1 MSSPANAPDS
11 GGSVTRASTGRPP
24 AARGA
29 DETPRRSR
37 IGVILGIVLALVL
50 AVAGAVVVYT
60 VPVFAVNQIE
70 VTGNRQVATEDIR
83 SATQVPE
90 GENLLRVDTVAAA
103 SGVVANPW
111 IERATVHRSLPST
124 LTVDVV
130 ERTAVAWI
138 DSPEGVTLID
148 ASGTPFIQA
157 EPPEGAIHV
166 TGSATDEEAVL
177 EGAVDVAASLPDEL
191 RRQVDS
197 VAADDQYTYTLLLR
211 DGRRVFWGE
220 SVDNENK
227 ALALE
232 TVIQREGGEWNIS
245 NPALVTVR

>member
-1 MSSPANAPDS
+1 MSTPANAHDT
-11 GGSVTRASTGRPP
+11 GGSVTRASTGVPP
-24 AARGA
+24 ESRVP
-29 DETPRRSR
+29 DEAPRRSR
-37 IGVILGIVLALVL
+37 KGMILGILLALVL
-50 AVAGAVVVYT
+50 ALVGAVVVYT

-83 SATQVPE
+83 AATRVPE

-103 SGVVANPW
+103 SGVVSDPW
-111 IERATVHRSLPST
+111 IEQATVHRALPST
-124 LTVDVV
+124 LVVDVV

-157 EPPEGAIHV
+157 EPPAGAVHV
-166 TGSATDEEAVL
+166 TGSATDDEAVL
-177 EGAVDVAASLPDEL
+177 AGAVDVAASLTDEL
-191 RRQVDS
+191 RTQVDS
-197 VAADDQYTYTLLLR
+197 VAADDQYSYTLLLS

-232 TVIQREGGEWNIS
+232 TVVQREGGEWNIS